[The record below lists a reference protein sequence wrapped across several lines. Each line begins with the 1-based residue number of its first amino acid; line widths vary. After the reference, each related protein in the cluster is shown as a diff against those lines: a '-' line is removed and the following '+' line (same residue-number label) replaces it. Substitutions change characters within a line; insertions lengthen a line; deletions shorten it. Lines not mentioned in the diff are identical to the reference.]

1 MKFPC
6 AFTALVALAVHVVHV
21 VHALPVGKPDAPG
34 LDLTPKYS
42 PLENT
47 KTNERRWRSPSEA
60 GVPLP
65 PQQDNTMMPA
75 EGAEGAV

>member
-21 VHALPVGKPDAPG
+21 AHALPFVKLDAPG

-42 PLENT
+42 PLEDT
-47 KTNERRWRSPSEA
+47 KVVA
-60 GVPLP
+60 AL
-65 PQQDNTMMPA
+65 
-75 EGAEGAV
+75 